1 MFDSKKHDV
10 HKLVY
15 GNEAKSYLDDFK
27 SSLGTIVFLG
37 EREYTIT
44 KARFYSSKNI
54 DESSYYSREFEEFV
68 DIEVLVEG
76 LYPYHATLGRK
87 FGSKSWQYIP
97 NTAY

>member
-1 MFDSKKHDV
+1 MFDPKEYFENKAVFGD
-10 HKLVY
+10 
-15 GNEAKSYLDDFK
+15 EANSYLDDFK
-27 SSLGTIVFLG
+27 SSLRSIVFLG

-44 KARFYSSKNI
+44 KARFYSSKTI

>member
-1 MFDSKKHDV
+1 MFNSKQYYENKII
-10 HKLVY
+10 Y
-15 GNEAKSYLDDFK
+15 GEEANSCLDNFK
-27 SSLGTIVFLG
+27 SSLRSIVFLG
-37 EREYTIT
+37 AREYTIT

-68 DIEVLVEG
+68 DIEVLVED